1 MLGARIYTLQQ
12 DFFNEVT
19 TLLIGLA
26 MLPFWSLLRCTPF
39 CTTAAPAS

>member
-1 MLGARIYTLQQ
+1 MLDARICTPQQ

-26 MLPFWSLLRCTPF
+26 MRPFWSLL
-39 CTTAAPAS
+39 